1 MTLPHI
7 SEELRQEDSSVREP
21 GEPPSV
27 KTVCVSGESPQV
39 AIHLELSWALKLHLE
54 ATAHAVGGQER
65 QNFQGCGR
73 QP

>member
-27 KTVCVSGESPQV
+27 KTESVS
-39 AIHLELSWALKLHLE
+39 
-54 ATAHAVGGQER
+54 
-65 QNFQGCGR
+65 QGR
-73 QP
+73 APR

>member
-27 KTVCVSGESPQV
+27 KTQSLWLRGEAP
-39 AIHLELSWALKLHLE
+39 
-54 ATAHAVGGQER
+54 R
-65 QNFQGCGR
+65 
-73 QP
+73 